1 MERIVEPELMDDPH
15 QARAYAEADFD
26 RSDQAFIE
34 RFLELLGQ
42 PFPRLPVFGGGSG
55 GGPGASPGGSSG
67 AVPGVSSGKG
77 SGGGPDWDADR
88 GSSRGAVDGIVDLGC
103 GPGNI
108 SFRLAAALPRAR
120 VLGLDGA
127 ASMLALAAE
136 HQRRH
141 LGDFAQLRFQQVK
154 LPLGGAATAG
164 AASAGA
170 ASAGVDPVAALG
182 GPFAAVVSNS
192 LLHHLHEPQVLWQ
205 AVGQLAAPGATIY
218 IKDLRRPAS
227 AAAADALTELH
238 AAGAPAVLRR
248 DFRASLAAAFT
259 AVEVE
264 AQLARA
270 ARHWREAGTPG
281 TSWPAFTVA
290 EVEDRYLEIH
300 GRWQG

>member
-1 MERIVEPELMDDPH
+1 MERIVEPELMDDPL

-26 RSDQAFIE
+26 RSDQAFTE
-34 RFLELLGQ
+34 RFLALLGA
-42 PFPRLPVFGGGSG
+42 PFPRPSPPDLAGAAGSAPSNGSG
-55 GGPGASPGGSSG
+55 C
-67 AVPGVSSGKG
+67 G
-77 SGGGPDWDADR
+77 SG
-88 GSSRGAVDGIVDLGC
+88 RGARDGIVDLGC

-108 SFRLAAALPRAR
+108 SFRLATVLPRAR
-120 VLGLDGA
+120 VLGIDGA
-127 ASMLALAAE
+127 ASMVALAAE
-136 HQRRH
+136 HQQLH
-141 LGDFAQLRFQQVK
+141 KGAWPQLRFQQVK
-154 LPLGGAATAG
+154 LPLTGVAPAAATVTE
-164 AASAGA
+164 
-170 ASAGVDPVAALG
+170 VDPVAALG

-192 LLHHLHEPQVLWQ
+192 LLHHLHDPQVLWQ

-259 AVEVE
+259 AAEVK

-270 ARHWREAGTPG
+270 AQLWGGAGTRG
-281 TSWPAFTVA
+281 TTWPEFTVA

-300 GRWQG
+300 GHWLG

>member
-1 MERIVEPELMDDPH
+1 MERIVEPELMDDPI

-26 RSDQAFIE
+26 RSDQAFTE
-34 RFLELLGQ
+34 RFLALLGQ
-42 PFPRLPVFGGGSG
+42 PFPLARPRPPAPALVSA
-55 GGPGASPGGSSG
+55 PGA
-67 AVPGVSSGKG
+67 
-77 SGGGPDWDADR
+77 
-88 GSSRGAVDGIVDLGC
+88 GIVDLGC

-136 HQRRH
+136 HQQRH
-141 LGDFAQLRFQQVK
+141 PGAWPLLCFQQLK
-154 LPLGGAATAG
+154 LPLI
-164 AASAGA
+164 
-170 ASAGVDPVAALG
+170 DPAALG

-192 LLHHLHEPQVLWQ
+192 LLHHLHDPQVLWQ
-205 AVGQLAAPGATIY
+205 AVGQLAAPGAMIY

-227 AAAADALTELH
+227 AAAADALTERH

-259 AVEVE
+259 AAEVE

-270 ARHWREAGTPG
+270 AQLWGAAGTHG
-281 TSWPAFTVA
+281 TSWPAFRVA

-300 GRWQG
+300 GRWLG